1 MTNNKR
7 YKAKNNVSIILVSHD
22 LTLVSMIC
30 DRIMVMKE
38 GVVVEEG
45 KTEDVINKP
54 SDGYTHKLLNSIIAV

>member
-1 MTNNKR
+1 M
-7 YKAKNNVSIILVSHD
+7 
-22 LTLVSMIC
+22 LTP
-30 DRIMVMKE
+30 